1 MAMAWIWSLMAAFSI
16 LCAILTGRIDALA
29 SAVMEG
35 GAAAVS
41 LCLSMAG
48 VICLW
53 TGVISVMKEAGIL
66 NALSRLLRPILSFL
80 FPGAGKDPEI
90 LSAISS
96 NVSAN
101 FLGLGNAATPM
112 GIKAASLMA
121 RISGKRASDDL
132 CMLVVLNTASIQLI
146 PATVAGVRSGLGA
159 QTPFD
164 ILPAVWLTSVSSVAA
179 GILAAKLLSHLWR
192 RFE

>member
-1 MAMAWIWSLMAAFSI
+1 MAWIWSLMTVFSVF
-16 LCAILTGRIDALA
+16 CAVLTGRIDALG
-29 SAVMEG
+29 SAVLEG

-48 VICLW
+48 IVCLW
-53 TGVISVMKEAGIL
+53 TGIISVMKDAGLIDT
-66 NALSRLLRPILSFL
+66 LSRLFRPVLSFL
-80 FPGAGKDPEI
+80 FPGAQKDTEI

-101 FLGLGNAATPM
+101 LLGLGNAATPM
-112 GIKAASLMA
+112 GVKAASLMA
-121 RISGKRASDDL
+121 KVSGKRASDDL

-159 QTPFD
+159 QAPFD
-164 ILPAVWLTSVSSVAA
+164 ILPAVWLTSVASVGV
-179 GILAAKLLSHLWR
+179 GILAAKLLSLLWR